1 MSWHIN
7 NKGKSI
13 IQEMIN
19 KFHGKESAY
28 IHIFTPDDD
37 FYIFDD
43 DDCIVAKGFIYI
55 QSNHK
60 DETTISIININKIES
75 IYIADKN
82 VTDTERTSDDN
93 S

>member
-19 KFHGKESAY
+19 EFHGKESAY
-28 IHIFTPDDD
+28 IHIFTSDDD

-55 QSNHK
+55 QSNHEDK
-60 DETTISIININKIES
+60 TTIEIININKIES
-75 IYIADKN
+75 IYIADKH